1 MEEYIYSRHI
11 FAKYFTRLCSSTTPG
26 ALITYWCLKDLS
38 RRQSG
43 RRLRGFTALSSPSS
57 GGRRVKNSD
66 VSLWD
71 SESAAVRY
79 RLSLSWSL
87 GGVDVSEYVRAS
99 AMYTGT
105 TVNWTDFNLWVI
117 RWLRCVL
124 HNWWQPG
131 FRWWPGFPLEVRVAR
146 VSVGGHGFRLLPGF
160 PLVARIFVYAQMSTF
175 TSVKIPKRLQR
186 WWASITFG

>member
-124 HNWWQPG
+124 HNWVPLVARASVGGQGFRWRSGWPGFPLVAMVSVCCQG
-131 FRWWPGFPLEVRVAR
+131 FRWWPGFSFTPKCP
-146 VSVGGHGFRLLPGF
+146 LLP
-160 PLVARIFVYAQMSTF
+160 P
-175 TSVKIPKRLQR
+175 
-186 WWASITFG
+186 